1 LLVGGLNTLV
11 CYYTTKAM
19 GVANWKA
26 YFIPITVLS
35 LAYVGYETRR
45 ILLDADR
52 YLYEKFLL
60 APTMD

>member
-1 LLVGGLNTLV
+1 
-11 CYYTTKAM
+11 M